1 MQITD
6 VVLACVEVM
15 SFRLQWS
22 VYAELSPVFT
32 LAKRP
37 FLFSRIET
45 KRHTADY
52 TVHAGKLRFKRRGEF
67 FMMSDTREE
76 ELINFHQVV
85 LERRAGWEHLFIVCF
100 TRSIHHLNHAT

>member
-1 MQITD
+1 MQITN
-6 VVLACVEVM
+6 VVLACVEVT

-32 LAKRP
+32 LAKRS

-67 FMMSDTREE
+67 FYDVRYEGRGAHKLSPGGPGETGRFGTSVHC
-76 ELINFHQVV
+76 LFH
-85 LERRAGWEHLFIVCF
+85 
-100 TRSIHHLNHAT
+100 T